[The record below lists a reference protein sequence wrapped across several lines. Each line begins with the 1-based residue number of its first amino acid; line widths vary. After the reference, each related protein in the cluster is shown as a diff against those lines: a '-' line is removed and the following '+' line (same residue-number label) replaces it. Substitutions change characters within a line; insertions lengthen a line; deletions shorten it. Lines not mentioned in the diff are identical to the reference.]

1 MRSFPWFL
9 ATVFIIFHHRVDFI
23 VCLDACFKQKSRKAQ
38 GKEPPAPRQ
47 HPETIFISSA
57 DVKSMEDMVETVRPQ
72 GKPKGRDTTKQTPA
86 SDADADHCE
95 PGIKVPNSVLNMCE
109 DSFTAADEKR
119 VKAST
124 QFFSDT
130 GIMALLCRHD
140 RVLWLVNMTSAG
152 EKQHYSLVLLERLF
166 DHLPSTARV
175 GVLYDIG
182 CQLHRSCLKWGFLKN
197 FHDRLIWAISVFH
210 AYGHQWACQLIYHP
224 RKCDGFGLTD
234 GEGCERFWSSI
245 KLLIPSLRV
254 SGYYTRLYTI
264 DTQVKHLDQKSLI
277 GMGEW
282 LRKKWNAAVA
292 RKNEAAAILAELEEI
307 DISEDLL
314 REEWAAQ
321 VIQQTKPSPRQ
332 SKNLANKLIQEI
344 LELKDDMS
352 GVKAELYKFETMV
365 HTGKYD
371 DGWEI
376 ADVRISINELKEKF
390 TKIEKSMNTKRSTL
404 GADGRLN
411 LERLLGNKF
420 LRLRVN
426 ALALKQRLRNRLQQR
441 KFELDGL
448 ERAYRKTTTN
458 SKYRLL
464 V

>member
-1 MRSFPWFL
+1 MS
-9 ATVFIIFHHRVDFI
+9 VDFI
-23 VCLDACFKQKSRKAQ
+23 VCLDACFKQKSRKPQ
-38 GKEPPAPRQ
+38 GKEPPAPRH
-47 HPETIFISSA
+47 HPDTVFVSPT
-57 DVKSMEDMVETVRPQ
+57 DVKAMENTVENIRPPP
-72 GKPKGRDTTKQTPA
+72 KPKGKGKPRQPPTSEA
-86 SDADADHCE
+86 ADHCE
-95 PGIKVPNSVLNMCE
+95 PGVKVPNSVLNLCE

-130 GIMALLCRHD
+130 GLMAMLCRHD
-140 RVLWLVNMTSAG
+140 RVLWLANMTSAG
-152 EKQHYSLVLLERLF
+152 EKQHYALVLLERLF

-182 CQLHRSCLKWGFLKN
+182 CQLHRSSVKWDFLKD

-224 RKCDGFGLTD
+224 RKCIGFGLTD

-254 SGYYTRLYTI
+254 SGYYTRIYTI
-264 DTQVKHLDQKSLI
+264 DTKVKHLDRKSLM
-277 GMGEW
+277 GLGEW
-282 LRKKWNAAVA
+282 LRRKWNAAIV
-292 RKNEAAAILAELEEI
+292 RKNEATAVLAELEQKNITEA
-307 DISEDLL
+307 LL
-314 REEWAAQ
+314 RENWAAQ
-321 VIQQTKPSPRQ
+321 IVQQTKPSPRQ
-332 SKNLANKLIQEI
+332 AKNLADKIIQEV
-344 LELKDDMS
+344 LELKDSMAE
-352 GVKAELYKFETMV
+352 VKAELYNFETMI

-376 ADVRISINELKEKF
+376 SDVRLHLKDLKEKYE
-390 TKIEKSMNTKRSTL
+390 KIEKSYKSKHDTL

-426 ALALKQRLRNRLQQR
+426 ALAVKQRLRNRLQQR

-458 SKYRLL
+458 SK
-464 V
+464 